1 MRPTKRMT
9 SAEALNHPRA
19 ENNVHEFSSAASRI
33 GSGLCNASSRSGS
46 FVSHRYG
53 GIVDVLGTRG
63 GSIFSFDVT
72 TDASEGGAVLNR
84 EEVCTPLSLGVGGLN
99 YKTVSA
105 KVRRCYGG
113 V

>member
-1 MRPTKRMT
+1 
-9 SAEALNHPRA
+9 
-19 ENNVHEFSSAASRI
+19 
-33 GSGLCNASSRSGS
+33 
-46 FVSHRYG
+46 
-53 GIVDVLGTRG
+53 
-63 GSIFSFDVT
+63 VT

-113 V
+113 VGYLTVYGPYPPPIAPVATPCAIAPLLAGTRLVLPIDDDRAGGRAPKPWAMLFVVP